1 MSELA
6 KLQTDLKLLIKFK
19 IGYKKEL
26 LQYLS
31 EGYSIAKENL
41 FVIVLQKG
49 KLVPVNKR
57 KFHIDLDG
65 FIEGDNAQY
74 KLEKLLNSLWNA
86 CKWFEDDGIEVEKMS
101 STFGDEQD
109 ESN

>member
-1 MSELA
+1 MSGLV
-6 KLQTDLKLLIKFK
+6 KLQTDLKLLRKFK

-57 KFHIDLDG
+57 KFHIELDG
-65 FIEGDNAQY
+65 YIEDDDVQH

-101 STFGDEQD
+101 STSGDEQD